1 MRSRI
6 VGIRDQE
13 YRCKQALEWGY
24 GTMPKGYGRLQRRL
38 LYELHLAGRPVLPS
52 ALIPGRSGFEKRQAL
67 RRLAADGIVREVQP
81 DRWALNGP
89 WREMRNEPLE
99 VRKAT

>member
-1 MRSRI
+1 
-6 VGIRDQE
+6 
-13 YRCKQALEWGY
+13 
-24 GTMPKGYGRLQRRL
+24 MPKGHGRLQRRL
-38 LYELHLAGRPVLPS
+38 LHELHLAGYPLRPS

-67 RRLAADGIVREVQP
+67 RRLAANGIVREVQP
-81 DRWALNGP
+81 DTWALNGP